1 MKRLYPNLTAVF
13 ITAMLMFSGHSE
25 AQELQQDTL
34 RKNGVV
40 NYDASDRRIRL
51 LRPWASSIVILSP
64 RLPMGAP

>member
-25 AQELQQDTL
+25 AQELRQDTL
-34 RKNGVV
+34 RKM
-40 NYDASDRRIRL
+40 ASHITMLPIRKIRL
-51 LRPWASSIVILSP
+51 PRPWASSIAISSP

>member
-40 NYDASDRRIRL
+40 NYDASDQENPPPPPVGVL
-51 LRPWASSIVILSP
+51 IVILSP